1 MKLLPDSRLR
11 MASRSGFTAVEV
23 FVVVGVIVIMAG
35 IAMVNLTRLL
45 HSDRLS
51 AASREVV
58 SQLRVAQTS
67 AVKTGRYYR
76 FVTKPAQPDS
86 YRTEMSA
93 DNVAWP
99 ATTDT
104 VASTAGAMPRV
115 IIDWVSLSGE
125 YPGVSVSTPNTVPF
139 DFRGAIAN
147 SGGSFV
153 IALVGPTGGKTITI
167 NHAGGIS
174 VQ

>member
-1 MKLLPDSRLR
+1 MR
-11 MASRSGFTAVEV
+11 
-23 FVVVGVIVIMAG
+23 I
-35 IAMVNLTRLL
+35 
-45 HSDRLS
+45 
-51 AASREVV
+51 
-58 SQLRVAQTS
+58 AQTS
-67 AVKTGRYYR
+67 AVKTGQYYR
-76 FVTKPAQPDS
+76 FVARPGQADN
-86 YRTEMSA
+86 YRIEMSA

-99 ATTDT
+99 ASTDT
-104 VASTAGAMPRV
+104 VAGTAGAVPRV

-153 IALVGPTGGKTITI
+153 IALVGPSGGRTITI